1 MWIIPNNRFATPFAN
16 IRAHSCTHSCR
27 RDRPNFRLIGYYWN
41 YDSRL
46 ASEPRVTVDEY
57 RVTLQLSI
65 LFPHDKFWYFGAG
78 ILTPNSYLLLV
89 HAVQIAILFC
99 SVLVNFFGIFWNFIT
114 IACLILRLVLISVTP
129 VCLSGNILR
138 GSRTGFN
145 FPKHTHHFTAIWVS
159 KANCAL

>member
-65 LFPHDKFWYFGAG
+65 LFPHDKFWYFGEPGFLFRILICSSYTQCRLQYYFAVYLLISLEFYYDCMFNFKISFNLGYSSLFKWQHIAG
-78 ILTPNSYLLLV
+78 IPDW
-89 HAVQIAILFC
+89 I
-99 SVLVNFFGIFWNFIT
+99 
-114 IACLILRLVLISVTP
+114 
-129 VCLSGNILR
+129 
-138 GSRTGFN
+138 
-145 FPKHTHHFTAIWVS
+145 
-159 KANCAL
+159 